1 MRKFL
6 SLFLSA
12 IMVLVCVQAF
22 AVEVVRQKN
31 VASYIVFPLVDAD
44 GDLVTGASSLDSEI
58 DAFADGSAPDGFAD
72 CTNEATEIGT
82 TGNYYLSL
90 TNTELNQDYVIIQT
104 KSASAKTQVILIRT
118 LVGDPLNFAVTDDG
132 GAINVT
138 GGAVDTVTTTTTATN
153 VTTVNGIASGAI
165 TAAAIATDAIGAAE
179 IADGAIDAGALAA
192 DTITAAKIAA
202 DAIGASELATDAI
215 GAAELAADA
224 ITSSEVA
231 DGAIDAGALA
241 TDTIT
246 AAKIAADSIGASE
259 IAASAITS
267 SEFAQSAADLI
278 WGTTSRSITGLTAA
292 ALADFFDTDSA
303 TTYASA
309 VAGSVVKETA
319 DNAGGSSLTVADIAD
334 GVWDEAQSGHVSAG
348 TFGRLAQVIRD
359 NTAQAGAAGT
369 ITLDASASA
378 SDDFYNNT
386 IIQIT
391 GGTGAGQSRIV
402 SDYVGSTKVAS
413 VNGNWVTNPSSDS
426 VFVIRAFGAV
436 PGATAPT
443 AGEVADAVWDEA
455 ASGHVSAGT
464 FGDYLDEAI
473 SGLDDNQWDNGTRT
487 LTALDEDATT
497 IDLDAT
503 TIGTVT
509 TATNVTTVNGIAS
522 GAITAAA
529 IATDAIGAAEIADG
543 AIDAGA
549 LATDT
554 ITAAKIAASAITSSE
569 APNLDAAVTT
579 RSSHSAADVWAAG
592 TRTLTA
598 LDEDST
604 TLDLDAT
611 TIGTVST
618 VGDKTGYRLSATGVD
633 DIWDEAQ
640 SGHATAGT
648 FGKYLDAQ
656 VSTVG
661 GGSAPTAAQ
670 IADAV
675 WDETMADHVTAGTTG
690 NKLNAAAS
698 AGDPWGTTVPGAYSA
713 GTAGYV
719 IGQIKDATDGDK
731 EGGAYTGIENTIR
744 INR

>member
-1 MRKFL
+1 MIIL
-6 SLFLSA
+6 ALT
-12 IMVLVCVQAF
+12 CVKAF
-22 AVEVVRQKN
+22 AIEVVRQKN

-44 GDLVTGASSLDSEI
+44 GDLVTGATSLDSEI
-58 DAFADGSAPDGFAD
+58 DAFADGTAPDGFAD

-118 LVGDPLNFAVTDDG
+118 LVGDPLLFAVTDDG

-165 TAAAIATDAIGAAE
+165 TATAIATDAIGSAE

-192 DTITAAKIAA
+192 
-202 DAIGASELATDAI
+202 
-215 GAAELAADA
+215 
-224 ITSSEVA
+224 
-231 DGAIDAGALA
+231 
-241 TDTIT
+241 DTIT

-267 SEFAQSAADLI
+267 SEFAQSAADLV
-278 WGTTSRSITGLTAA
+278 WGTTTRSITGLTAA
-292 ALADFFDTDSA
+292 ALADFFDTDST

-319 DNAGGSSLTVADIAD
+319 DNAGGSALTVADIAD
-334 GVWDEAQSGHVSAG
+334 GVWDEAASGHVSAG

-391 GGTGAGQSRIV
+391 GGTGAGQSRII
-402 SDYVGSTKVAS
+402 SDYVGSTKVAT

-426 VFVIRAFGAV
+426 VFVIRAFGAI

-464 FGDYLDEAI
+464 FGDYVDEAI
-473 SGLDDNQWDNGTRT
+473 SGLDDNQWDNATRT
-487 LTALDEDATT
+487 LTALDEDSTT

-509 TATNVTTVNGIAS
+509 TATNVTTVNGLA
-522 GAITAAA
+522 ADVITASSIAA
-529 IATDAIGAAEIADG
+529 DAIGASELAADAVG
-543 AIDAGA
+543 ASE
-549 LATDT
+549 
-554 ITAAKIAASAITSSE
+554 IAASAITSSE
-569 APNLDAAVTT
+569 FAQ
-579 RSSHSAADVWAAG
+579 SAADTVWSTV
-592 TRTLTA
+592 TRSLTI

-604 TLDLDAT
+604 TLDLNAT
-611 TIGTVST
+611 TIGTVTT
-618 VGDKTGYRLSATGVD
+618 VTNGVTVTTNNDKTGYTLTAGGID
-633 DIWDEAQ
+633 AIWDEAQ
-640 SGHATAGT
+640 SGHVTAGT
-648 FGKYLDAQ
+648 FGYYLDAQ
-656 VSTVG
+656 VSSA
-661 GGSAPTAAQ
+661 SAPPSAAT

-675 WDETMADHVTAGTTG
+675 WDELLSGHAISGSAGAG
-690 NKLNAAAS
+690 LSAAQS
-698 AGDPWGTTVPGAYSA
+698 AGDPWSTAVPGAYSA

-719 IGQIKDATDGDK
+719 VGQIKDATDGDK
-731 EGGAYTGIENTIR
+731 ESGVYTGIENTIR
-744 INR
+744 QAR